1 MEWVLT
7 GCGGLALKGVSCRP
21 GMWDRVAIT
30 RTPGEWV
37 QPTPQEEEGC
47 KMQIEMIFF
56 KVENNNPHL
65 VQNY

>member
-21 GMWDRVAIT
+21 GMWDRAA

-37 QPTPQEEEGC
+37 QPAP
-47 KMQIEMIFF
+47 
-56 KVENNNPHL
+56 
-65 VQNY
+65 